1 MTRRYNMTFRFLA
14 VPLILIATLTGR
26 AVVTTKPAK
35 VVTTESAKAVVTKPV
50 KKDKSVVKA
59 APQVKKVNDRAAV
72 ISQRKGKSISPVRK
86 KNHPQVVQKE
96 KVSQRKLL
104 SAADESPEEAEFLS
118 KEELLGKDYGTPP
131 DLTEVKKEINSYLKK
146 IANLCQVKPLESQIN
161 QLEKSL
167 VALRKIIPVN
177 LENQFLTIKDHVFLA
192 RVYNTVAKKGI
203 LTAEKKIKVQDFK
216 KGRSHLAENFL
227 HHYTVRY
234 NLEEEGEPKFY
245 REWEKNIYE
254 GLKCMTTFNVNI

>member
-1 MTRRYNMTFRFLA
+1 MARRYNMTFRFLA

-26 AVVTTKPAK
+26 AVVTTEPI
-35 VVTTESAKAVVTKPV
+35 
-50 KKDKSVVKA
+50 KKDKSFVKA

-72 ISQRKGKSISPVRK
+72 ISQRKGKSISPVK
-86 KNHPQVVQKE
+86 KKSYHQVVKKE

-104 SAADESPEEAEFLS
+104 SANSDDSGEIEFLS

-131 DLTEVKKEINSYLKK
+131 DLTKVKKEINSHLKK
-146 IANLCQVKPLESQIN
+146 IADLCQVKSLQSQIN

-167 VALRKIIPVN
+167 AVLRKIIPLN
-177 LENQFLTIKDHVFLA
+177 LEKRHLTIKDEVFLN
-192 RVYNTVAKKGI
+192 RVYHTVAEEGV

-216 KGRSHLAENFL
+216 KGRAHLADNFL
-227 HHYTVRY
+227 HNYAVRY

-245 REWEKNIYE
+245 RAWEKNIYE
-254 GLKCMTTFNVNI
+254 SLKCMTTFDVNI